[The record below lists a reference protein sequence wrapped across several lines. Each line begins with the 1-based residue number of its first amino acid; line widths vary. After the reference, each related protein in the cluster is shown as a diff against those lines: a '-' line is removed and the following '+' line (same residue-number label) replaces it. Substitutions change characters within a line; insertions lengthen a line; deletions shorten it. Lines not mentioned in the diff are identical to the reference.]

1 MHLRLSET
9 SKTILNGVYYSFHFQ
24 SKCFECRKKN
34 TNKRNYHHHQDE
46 TTLYAIHKTY
56 SMKCIAHIAGEAN
69 TSNLL
74 VEFSILTWAQDFPT
88 KWIFHD
94 WSVYA
99 DAKRCP
105 SEHCFGHSSSLL
117 SCIHSI
123 KTLSSLAPPVY
134 RCKCCLLCTTH
145 CSHLVW
151 YYLCSLP
158 TKERQHNCKLYRCI
172 SIFNLDSTLFLLL
185 MQCKL
190 SSEAVSERVSVLSR
204 RFFCLYVFSRFFCA
218 RISFGALIFDCSD
231 AFNVNNIYHFK
242 YALHMYSCSVTDVTT
257 AAVDCLCWNL

>member
-69 TSNLL
+69 RSNLL

-105 SEHCFGHSSSLL
+105 SEHCFGHSTSLL

-204 RFFCLYVFSRFFCA
+204 RFFCLYVFYRFFCA

-231 AFNVNNIYHFK
+231 AFNT
-242 YALHMYSCSVTDVTT
+242 M
-257 AAVDCLCWNL
+257 